1 MDIYRDYFTREQLL
15 LSLANSQYIPRMLGE
30 TGLFRTIGMNSTTMG
45 IEALPD
51 NNVAESAEIP
61 RGGPP
66 KSLMLEKRVVEPFT
80 AKTYAWTGAVMAD
93 EVLNM
98 RAAGTSGAVEVIQQR
113 INEQTAMLRNQAD
126 FQHEYLRVACLNTP
140 TNAFGS
146 VGADQ
151 TIAFGVADTVAVHQ
165 SIHQHITLR
174 LEAALGGLPYGG
186 VDVYCSDA
194 FWQGLIQSKSMR
206 ETYLNTA
213 AASQLRGIPMER
225 IDYGNVSW
233 WRYRASGNIAITS
246 GEAKAV
252 PRGVPGLFVQAFAP
266 NDTVDSVGAG
276 AIGQPY
282 YLFSRPI
289 ETAAGIKGYQM
300 TLQTHP
306 VMVCTRPSCVLTV
319 SLS

>member
-15 LSLANSQYIPRMLGE
+15 LSLTNAQFIPRMLGE
-30 TGLFRTIGMNSTTMG
+30 TGLFRTIGMTGTTMG

-51 NNVAESAEIP
+51 NNVSEGAAIP

-66 KSLMLEKRVVEPFT
+66 KALMLEKRIVEPFT
-80 AKTYAWTGAVMAD
+80 ATTYAWTGAVMAD

-98 RAAGTSGAVEVIQQR
+98 RAAGTSGAAEVIQDR
-113 INEQTAMLRNQAD
+113 INGVTEMLRNQAD
-126 FQHEYLRVACLNTP
+126 YQHEYLRVACLNTP

-146 VGADQ
+146 VGGDQ
-151 TIAFGVADTVAVHQ
+151 TIAFGVADTVAVHA

-174 LEAALGGLPYGG
+174 LEAALGGLPYSG

-213 AASQLRGIPMER
+213 AAASLRGIPLDR

-233 WRYRASGNIAITS
+233 WRYRASGNIAISS

-252 PRGVPGLFVQAFAP
+252 PRGVPGLFIQAFAP
-266 NDTVDSVGAG
+266 NDTVNSVGVG
-276 AIGQPY
+276 AMGSPY
-282 YLFSRPI
+282 YLNSRPI
-289 ETAAGIKGYQM
+289 ETGAGIKGYEM
-300 TLQTHP
+300 VLQTHP
-306 VMVCTRPSCVLTV
+306 VMLCTRPSCVLTV